1 MCYDEKT
8 SITTY
13 IIGSTS
19 SIYLLLSKNI
29 NFKIEGGFFLFV
41 SQMQL
46 IEYLLWKHKVIC
58 DQYNINIS
66 NIGSI
71 LNHSQPIVLYGL
83 IRYFNKKLINLETN
97 KSINLETN
105 KSINLETNKNTIL
118 NILISIYIICLI
130 TYSKD
135 AYPIGCTTI
144 DNKNHLYWKWNY
156 KQGHVIFYTI
166 FVLTLVLL
174 NYYGL
179 ENPYNIVFALF
190 FLISYMYSFYKYK
203 DTKAIGAVWCWIAA
217 LFPLFIVAY
226 DLLLK
231 IDN

>member
-29 NFKIEGGFFLFV
+29 NFKIEGGIFLFV

-66 NIGSI
+66 TVGSI

-83 IRYFNKKLINLETN
+83 IKYFRK
-97 KSINLETN
+97 
-105 KSINLETNKNTIL
+105 NKNTI
-118 NILISIYIICLI
+118 
-130 TYSKD
+130 
-135 AYPIGCTTI
+135 
-144 DNKNHLYWKWNY
+144 
-156 KQGHVIFYTI
+156 IFK
-166 FVLTLVLL
+166 LH
-174 NYYGL
+174 
-179 ENPYNIVFALF
+179 
-190 FLISYMYSFYKYK
+190 K
-203 DTKAIGAVWCWIAA
+203 
-217 LFPLFIVAY
+217 
-226 DLLLK
+226 
-231 IDN
+231 

>member
-13 IIGSTS
+13 IIGSAS

-66 NIGSI
+66 TVGSI

-83 IRYFNKKLINLETN
+83 IRYFNKKTNEFKIITNAAEILINEEEKYKTN
-97 KSINLETN
+97 KVAKEQ
-105 KSINLETNKNTIL
+105 NKNTIINL
-118 NILISIYIICLI
+118 LIGIYIVCLIS
-130 TYSKD
+130 YSKD

-166 FVLTLVLL
+166 FVLTLILL

-190 FLISYMYSFYKYK
+190 FLISYLYSFYKYK
-203 DTKAIGAVWCWIAA
+203 DTKAIGSMWCWI
-217 LFPLFIVAY
+217 
-226 DLLLK
+226 
-231 IDN
+231 